1 MLGCFNLSMLL
12 TLLALFLLHDFSFF
26 FLLAILPHKLFQ
38 VFCRSRS
45 RRSPCGV
52 GLQGLPCDGLWSYGF
67 FATWKRTIVLWVLVL
82 MTEPWKFVTILL
94 LYVGMHGLFHCFCE
108 TSAPTNQ
115 RLTCDGEKN
124 SLNQYIS
131 ATFLDPIGLG
141 YAFQLNGCRLCSLLA
156 IEIFMKFVM
165 LFS

>member
-82 MTEPWKFVTILL
+82 MTELENLLRSYCYMWVCTACFIVFVKQVHQPIKDWHVMGKKILW
-94 LYVGMHGLFHCFCE
+94 
-108 TSAPTNQ
+108 
-115 RLTCDGEKN
+115 
-124 SLNQYIS
+124 IS
-131 ATFLDPIGLG
+131 TFLQHFLIRLG
-141 YAFQLNGCRLCSLLA
+141 
-156 IEIFMKFVM
+156 
-165 LFS
+165 